1 MLFVLALEGE
11 KSLQHLFGFLS
22 RETLG
27 LELFDN
33 LILARDV
40 LTSFPDVPLHH
51 FQFGFVAL
59 HAVRLAAFSVLL
71 YGLRSPGPDDAQ
83 ESLACLSVSLHGLNR
98 RKQLYFSSPAA
109 LEHVDQ

>member
-1 MLFVLALEGE
+1 MRNLSRAQFCPDVSKVLFVLALEGE
-11 KSLQHLFGFLS
+11 KGPQHLFGFLS

-40 LTSFPDVPLHH
+40 LTSLLDVPLHH

-59 HAVRLAAFSVLL
+59 HAAKL
-71 YGLRSPGPDDAQ
+71 
-83 ESLACLSVSLHGLNR
+83 
-98 RKQLYFSSPAA
+98 
-109 LEHVDQ
+109 